1 MLINN
6 EKMKKL
12 LGIVVLGLLLTLSAK
27 ADDIRDFEIEGMS
40 IGDSLLDF
48 MTINEIN
55 SSKLNYVPDNK
66 KYYVVG
72 YYKNLNTYDGVD
84 IYLKRNDTKYII
96 RTIGGMITMNQ
107 SNCLKKRQLIVKEL
121 RELFSNTVEKNYEG
135 VSHSFDKTG
144 ETKTYQTG
152 FLLKNNNDDDHVR
165 VECTNWS
172 KSFEKNNGY
181 TDNLSV
187 GAFTK
192 EILLWFRSGYN

>member
-1 MLINN
+1 MRIFFAIIICLIS
-6 EKMKKL
+6 L
-12 LGIVVLGLLLTLSAK
+12 QSLVK
-27 ADDIRDFEIEGMS
+27 ADDISEFEIEGMS
-40 IGDSLLDF
+40 VGDSLLDF

-55 SSKLNYVPDNK
+55 SSKLNYVSDDK
-66 KYYVVG
+66 KYYAVG

-84 IYLKRNDTKYII
+84 IYLKKNDTRYII
-96 RTIGGMITMNQ
+96 RTIGGKIAMNK
-107 SNCLKKRQLIVKEL
+107 SNCLKKRQLIIKEL

-152 FLLKNNNDDDHVR
+152 FLLKNDNDDDHVR
-165 VECTNWS
+165 VECTDWS
-172 KSFEKNNGY
+172 KNFEKNNGY

-192 EILLWFRSGYN
+192 EVLLWFRSGYN